1 MSGDGTTDSYLDT
14 RAMEFFGIGGFV
26 ISLIALALGAAN
38 AVQATRQR
46 SRQENAAV
54 TGDIYPVLRTLRDAS
69 CQYSKPLGGQRSED
83 LVTLHY
89 AIIDLSD
96 LASAINDK
104 QLRDLV
110 TSLIEHPVT
119 SIVLMIDPPRF
130 ESLYLRDRDIAL
142 FLDLAKKAAMAIARC
157 QQLRRGVS

>member
-1 MSGDGTTDSYLDT
+1 
-14 RAMEFFGIGGFV
+14 MELFGIGGFV
-26 ISLIALALGAAN
+26 ISLFALALGVAN
-38 AVQATRQR
+38 TVQATRQR

-69 CQYSKPLGGQRSED
+69 YQYSKPLGGQRYEH

-89 AIIDLSD
+89 AVIDLSD

-110 TSLIEHPVT
+110 TSLIEHEVT

-130 ESLYLRDRDIAL
+130 EGLYLKDRDIAL
-142 FLDLAKKAAMAIARC
+142 FLDLLRRAAKAIERC
-157 QQLRRGVS
+157 QQLRRGIT